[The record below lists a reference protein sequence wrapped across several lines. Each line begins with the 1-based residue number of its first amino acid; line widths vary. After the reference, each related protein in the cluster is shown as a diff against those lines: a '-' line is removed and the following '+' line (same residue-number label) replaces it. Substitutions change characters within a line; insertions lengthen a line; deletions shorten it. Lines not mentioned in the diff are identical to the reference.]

1 MKKLFYL
8 FLVFGLFA
16 CSSDSEDDGPCAIQ
30 PQITTL
36 EVTNIEFHEN
46 SYYTAKA
53 TLNAEIENI
62 PLGVDC
68 ETFSITNQGFVWG
81 ETIQPT
87 TIDNVENANG
97 QNISINLSN
106 LAAGATYYVRAYLTN
121 TLGTFYGNEV
131 SFATPETPNP
141 VYLDANGVTIKARDW
156 ANVGDSGVING
167 ITYTIID
174 YDSFGTPTFS
184 VWDIMQTPNF
194 DVCTTRVTTMHQL
207 FGNYTG
213 EFNNIDLGSWDV
225 TNVVQMNGMFK
236 NAPEFNQDISSW
248 DVSNVT
254 DMNSMF
260 RHASSFNQDISSWD
274 VSNVVDMYTMFYQAI
289 SFDQDLTSWNANNVT
304 ECYIFNCFGEGDPV
318 GNQMYNIQP
327 NNTWTTIPNFSNC
340 SFDCN

>member
-1 MKKLFYL
+1 MELHIQL
-8 FLVFGLFA
+8 SIMIA
-16 CSSDSEDDGPCAIQ
+16 SE
-30 PQITTL
+30 
-36 EVTNIEFHEN
+36 
-46 SYYTAKA
+46 
-53 TLNAEIENI
+53 
-62 PLGVDC
+62 
-68 ETFSITNQGFVWG
+68 
-81 ETIQPT
+81 
-87 TIDNVENANG
+87 
-97 QNISINLSN
+97 
-106 LAAGATYYVRAYLTN
+106 
-121 TLGTFYGNEV
+121 
-131 SFATPETPNP
+131 
-141 VYLDANGVTIKARDW
+141 
-156 ANVGDSGVING
+156 
-167 ITYTIID
+167 
-174 YDSFGTPTFS
+174 
-184 VWDIMQTPNF
+184 
-194 DVCTTRVTTMHQL
+194 HQL
-207 FGNYTG
+207 FLFGILCKHLILTFAQQELPQCINCLVIIQV
-213 EFNNIDLGSWDV
+213 NLIIDLGSWDV